1 MLKKFPE
8 GSDLTI
14 MNTMYRY
21 PRKDE
26 GTGKWDKGHMTLVY
40 KDNITG
46 KKYTECIENPDYE
59 FYFLKPEY
67 EVECNELF
75 IDKHKVDK
83 YKTPFNDLLKT
94 IAEMTNNMDYYK
106 ENIRLGNRGANR
118 RLHTHPKVF
127 MSDNNIE
134 DHYRFR
140 FDNLYSNKQIS
151 ISKQYFDIEADTI
164 SMKGDFPEMGEC
176 PVNAITL
183 VDETNNKVYTLL
195 LRNPRNPLIAEFE
208 RSINSELFVE
218 LKQFIQDKCG
228 GWKNEKKYGLENL
241 EYEFLFYDEDK
252 EINLIA
258 DLFRYFNRTQPDF
271 ILAWN
276 MGFDIPYLIE
286 RIKILGYNPEDI
298 ICHPDFEVKECR
310 YIVDERNKNEFAE
323 RGDEARISSY
333 SIYMDQMI
341 QFASRRK
348 GQSAFQSF
356 TLDYIGGLVARV
368 RKLDYSH
375 ITTSIAELPYKDYKT
390 FVFYNIMDTIVQKCV
405 ESKVND
411 IDYIFSK
418 CLMNNTRYS
427 KGHRQTVYLVNRGIK
442 EFFADGFVMGNN
454 CNKENEKPKEK
465 FPGAFVADPR
475 KLSDYAKLKVNG
487 KVINMLDNTD
497 DFDYKSLYPSEM
509 REFNMAPH
517 TQIGRIII
525 EEAVR
530 ENENPFNNEYFT
542 RGGYFV
548 EDLHSG
554 VYLEFAHRW
563 LNLGSYSQLYN
574 DVIEY
579 CNTMINVFTL
589 NRYNNQGQ
597 LKVMN
602 VMNKDI
608 NNGRFSVFSKHKQ
621 GELIRVMD
629 HYTTTP
635 KKEEILR
642 DIPREGVIYNGY

>member
-1 MLKKFPE
+1 MLKRYPE

-14 MNTMYRY
+14 MNTMYAY
-21 PRKDE
+21 PSKDE
-26 GTGKWDKGHMTLVY
+26 GTGKWDKGSMTLVY
-40 KDNITG
+40 KDNVTG
-46 KKYTECIENPDYE
+46 QKYTEYIEDPDYE
-59 FYFLKPEY
+59 FYFLKQGL
-67 EVECNELF
+67 EVEHNELF
-75 IDKHKVDK
+75 IEKEKVDK
-83 YKTPFNDLLKT
+83 YSVPFNDLLRT
-94 IAEMTNNMDYYK
+94 IAEMTDNMDYYR
-106 ENIRLGNRGANR
+106 ENIKLGNRGANR

-140 FDNLYSNKQIS
+140 FNNLYSNEQIS
-151 ISKQYFDIEADTI
+151 ITKTFFDIEADTI

-176 PVNAITL
+176 PVNAVSI
-183 VDETNNKVYTLL
+183 VDEANNKVYVLL
-195 LRNPRNPLIAEFE
+195 LRNSNNPLIEEFE
-208 RSINSELFVE
+208 RSIGPSLFNE
-218 LKQFIQDKCG
+218 LKEFIKDACG
-228 GWKNEKKYGLENL
+228 GWKNEIKYGLKDM
-241 EYEFLFYDEDK
+241 EYEFLFYDE

-258 DLFRYFNRTQPDF
+258 DLFKYFNVTKPDF

-286 RIKILGYNPEDI
+286 RIKVLGYNPEDI
-298 ICHPDFEVKECR
+298 VCHPDFEKKVCK
-310 YIVDERNKNEFAE
+310 YIIDERNKNEFAE

-333 SIYMDQMI
+333 SVYMDQMI

-356 TLDYIGGLVARV
+356 TLDYIGGFVAKV

-390 FVFYNIMDTIVQKCV
+390 FVFYNIMDTIVQKCI
-405 ESKVND
+405 ETKVND

-442 EFFADGFVMGNN
+442 EFYNDGFIMGNN

-465 FPGAFVADPR
+465 FPGAFVANP
-475 KLSDYAKLKVNG
+475 LQLNDYAKLKING
-487 KVINMLDNTD
+487 KTVNILDNTD

-517 TQIGRIII
+517 TQIGKIII
-525 EEAVR
+525 EEVVR
-530 ENENPFNNEYFT
+530 ENENPFDNKYFT
-542 RGGYFV
+542 RGGYFI
-548 EDLHSG
+548 EDLQSG
-554 VYLEFAHRW
+554 VFLEFAHRW
-563 LNLGSYSQLYN
+563 LNLASYGELYN

-579 CNTMINVFTL
+579 FNTKANAFFV
-589 NRYNNQGQ
+589 NRFNNQGQ
-597 LKVMN
+597 IITMQQSN
-602 VMNKDI
+602 PNI
-608 NNGRFSVFSKHKQ
+608 NHGRVPVFKRHRE
-621 GELIRVMD
+621 GELIRVFD

-635 KKEEILR
+635 MKEEI
-642 DIPREGVIYNGY
+642 IAKVPREGVIYNGL